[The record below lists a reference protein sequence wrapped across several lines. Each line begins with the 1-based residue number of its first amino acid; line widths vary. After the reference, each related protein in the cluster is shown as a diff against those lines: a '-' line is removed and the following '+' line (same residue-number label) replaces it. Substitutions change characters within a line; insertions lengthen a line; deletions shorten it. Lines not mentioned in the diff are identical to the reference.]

1 MLKHLCAQYKFTTK
15 SSRCHLM
22 GCRDAYSYG
31 VSICNIVVGLHV
43 KTCALVL
50 GTAVLFV
57 VVTLFVCNALA
68 SHCYIVNVLALCSP
82 HGLMTDSG
90 NMLRMDANMQITI
103 FTFITSLDSLPHR
116 MTVSTPPV
124 ADMIYLNDFT
134 RVAMSYMVGLT
145 IQVLSIYDSDV
156 HAKCDDDVI
165 ITSTGVFCLK
175 TLRLATQHAIS
186 ATFRSKFIEVQL
198 SSPWPF
204 ETCGIAIVECLGDM
218 LEYHETT
225 WLAPGWACTNQLS
238 ILDAGTLQ
246 RGLSER
252 CAKHQQNLLTK
263 CNRFVAGSFP
273 ALGNSYWYS
282 VACFGIARRE

>member
-1 MLKHLCAQYKFTTK
+1 
-15 SSRCHLM
+15 
-22 GCRDAYSYG
+22 
-31 VSICNIVVGLHV
+31 
-43 KTCALVL
+43 
-50 GTAVLFV
+50 
-57 VVTLFVCNALA
+57 
-68 SHCYIVNVLALCSP
+68 
-82 HGLMTDSG
+82 
-90 NMLRMDANMQITI
+90 
-103 FTFITSLDSLPHR
+103 

-186 ATFRSKFIEVQL
+186 ATFHSKFIEVQL

>member
-1 MLKHLCAQYKFTTK
+1 MLKHLCVQYKFTTK

-31 VSICNIVVGLHV
+31 VSICNVVVGLHV

-50 GTAVLFV
+50 GTAVLFGV
-57 VVTLFVCNALA
+57 FMLFVCDALA
-68 SHCYIVNVLALCSP
+68 SHSHIVNVLALCSP
-82 HGLMTDSG
+82 HGLLMDSG
-90 NMLRMDANMQITI
+90 NMMSMDANMQVIV
-103 FTFITSLDSLPHR
+103 FTSMTSLDSLPHR

-145 IQVLSIYDSDV
+145 IQVFSIYDSDV
-156 HAKCDDDVI
+156 HAKCDDDSI
-165 ITSTGVFCLK
+165 ITSTGIFCLK

-186 ATFRSKFIEVQL
+186 ATFHSKFIEVQL

-238 ILDAGTLQ
+238 ILNADKLQ
-246 RGLSER
+246 CASSER
-252 CAKHQQNLLTK
+252 CANHQQDILTK
-263 CNRFVAGSFP
+263 CNRF
-273 ALGNSYWYS
+273 
-282 VACFGIARRE
+282 